1 MEKRIIINAESLEYF
16 LEDEADLCSEKY
28 DALEVKHKFY
38 DEITKTEIPCE
49 KVQTRRFRM
58 RVNDYKVVISDET
71 RVYGRVA
78 VNYYVLGYRREH
90 ETDDSKY
97 VECAREKKYG
107 VFHFSVL
114 VKDWEYCKD
123 TLEIEVC

>member
-1 MEKRIIINAESLEYF
+1 MYR
-16 LEDEADLCSEKY
+16 DKY
-28 DALEVKHKFY
+28 NALEVNHKFY
-38 DEITKTEIPCE
+38 DEITKTEISCE

-58 RVNDYKVVISDET
+58 RVNDFKVAIGDET

-78 VNYYVLGYRREH
+78 VNYYVLGYCKEN

-97 VECAREKKYG
+97 VECAREKKCG

-123 TLEIEVC
+123 TLEIEIN